1 MDCVVV
7 GMCRCI
13 VGVQG
18 QGKNRRMLAHNHN
31 GSLTFLVNFKLSNL
45 NKEIKS
51 SLRMISYEIE
61 TCRSV
66 LNVLSAFNTGV
77 ED

>member
-1 MDCVVV
+1 M
-7 GMCRCI
+7 
-13 VGVQG
+13 
-18 QGKNRRMLAHNHN
+18 
-31 GSLTFLVNFKLSNL
+31 SLKFPNFKLSNL
-45 NKEIKS
+45 NKGIKN

-66 LNVLSAFNTGV
+66 LNALSVFNTDL